1 MRGMRRVVGWWV
13 GPCVSLCGGE
23 MCRIGWVLYA
33 LTCGHCGETLP
44 NGRFAA
50 FSDFLKIMQAHLV
63 EEALR
68 VVPNINQQVLVNLVS
83 RRVRQLNQGD
93 RPLTEV
99 SVRDGLSDVAL
110 KELIDGKLNWM
121 VLES

>member
-1 MRGMRRVVGWWV
+1 
-13 GPCVSLCGGE
+13 

>member
-1 MRGMRRVVGWWV
+1 MPPSFELSVV
-13 GPCVSLCGGE
+13 P
-23 MCRIGWVLYA
+23 YA
-33 LTCGHCGETLP
+33 LTGSQVMAMVLDCRRTAP
-44 NGRFAA
+44 TDISRT
-50 FSDFLKIMQAHLV
+50 MQAHLV

-68 VVPNINQQVLVNLVS
+68 VVPNINQQILVNLVS

-121 VLES
+121 VQDS

>member
-1 MRGMRRVVGWWV
+1 LETLAGVI
-13 GPCVSLCGGE
+13 
-23 MCRIGWVLYA
+23 RILKA
-33 LTCGHCGETLP
+33 LTVGFGWAT
-44 NGRFAA
+44 
-50 FSDFLKIMQAHLV
+50 FLDCRGGAVFFKTMQAHLV

-68 VVPNINQQVLVNLVS
+68 VVPNINQQILVNLVS

-93 RPLTEV
+93 RPLTDV